1 MQVGRNNGEGQFKL
15 IFQVEGN
22 TFRRIFFGYFISDG
36 LLYNFAATVTQRNC
50 LADFIRL
57 KLNFSPKNRKKS
69 VFEPPFW
76 GLRGNV
82 RTPSIDR
89 WKTRGRFPIHRN

>member
-36 LLYNFAATVTQRNC
+36 LLYNFAAGSFYTTK
-50 LADFIRL
+50 LSSRL
-57 KLNFSPKNRKKS
+57 Y
-69 VFEPPFW
+69 
-76 GLRGNV
+76 
-82 RTPSIDR
+82 SIEIE
-89 WKTRGRFPIHRN
+89 F